1 MAFKQIKSIQKL
13 YFYNLL
19 PIVMKKV
26 WFQILVILLLV
37 NAVNMSAQILRYK
50 ATSFSVL
57 EKTSKNNWGDW
68 SEFEPSTVVIVVD
81 AKKSRIVFNS
91 REIQLFKIMSF
102 GEPIVSK
109 NAETLILNCI
119 DNDRGSCT
127 IIIVTKKNEDDR
139 VQFYVNYDDVK
150 MVYNVYK
157 TE

>member
-1 MAFKQIKSIQKL
+1 
-13 YFYNLL
+13 
-19 PIVMKKV
+19 MKKLFKKTV
-26 WFQILVILLLV
+26 LLALLLC
-37 NAVNMSAQILRYK
+37 ASTSFSQILRYK
-50 ATSFSVL
+50 ATSFSVM
-57 EKTSKNNWGDW
+57 EKIAKDKWGDW
-68 SEFEPSTVVIVVD
+68 SDFEPSTVVIAVD

-102 GEPIVSK
+102 GEPIKTK
-109 NAETLILNCI
+109 NSETLILNCL

-127 IIIVTKKNEDDR
+127 IIIITKKNEDER